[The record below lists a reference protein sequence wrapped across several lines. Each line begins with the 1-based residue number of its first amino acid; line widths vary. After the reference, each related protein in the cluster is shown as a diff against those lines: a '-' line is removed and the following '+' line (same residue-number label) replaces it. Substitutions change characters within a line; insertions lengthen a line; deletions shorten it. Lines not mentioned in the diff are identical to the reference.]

1 MTNALMI
8 SLLNRASNG
17 NELLSVLDTFT
28 AEDAEVKCNVAI
40 GKSRTTLPTLETIE
54 F

>member
-1 MTNALMI
+1 MTQDLML

-40 GKSRTTLPTLETIE
+40 GKSRTALPTMESIE

>member
-1 MTNALMI
+1 MTQSVML

-17 NELLSVLDTFT
+17 NEMLALIDSFVDTQPET
-28 AEDAEVKCNVAI
+28 VEYTNQ
-40 GKSRTTLPTLETIE
+40 PTINPIE

>member
-1 MTNALMI
+1 MTQELML

-17 NELLSVLDTFT
+17 NEMLAVLDTL
-28 AEDAEVKCNVAI
+28 AADVADE
-40 GKSRTTLPTLETIE
+40 SVNQPTTESIE